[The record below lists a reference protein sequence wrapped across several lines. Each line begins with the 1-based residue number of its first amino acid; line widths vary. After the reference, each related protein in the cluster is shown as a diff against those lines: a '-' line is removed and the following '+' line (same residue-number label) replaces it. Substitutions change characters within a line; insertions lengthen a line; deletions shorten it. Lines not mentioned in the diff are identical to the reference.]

1 MLCPGYHT
9 MTQFL
14 LFVCVLLCATA
25 TSLSTSNHV
34 KSTSSVP
41 NESRNYY
48 SKPKNPFFITQRM
61 RRVLEDDLLYTTE
74 EVDSMDY
81 SIAVTIIQKG
91 LARPRQGM
99 PKSWKKQRVWP
110 LINEKARAKWKARFQ
125 KIGDRMKSALHTI
138 GEQLNHGITRIEDT
152 WEDHCAPIADQLRQ
166 KLSAFQSRLHNRWIS
181 LKTTL
186 TAPATFAVTHIL
198 PKILVGSLSWLLLPR
213 IIDAIGFCTSV
224 IIGALQMTASLP
236 TRVLPL
242 LTLPKREKVLIST
255 TSKPPED
262 APKKKTSSQPSSPIA
277 TSRKM
282 TVDMIKRLSASAAE
296 KVTAVSKLED
306 TRKQREA
313 DKAAAAL
320 KLEDTRKLREA
331 KDADNVTAVSKLE
344 DARKQR
350 EAKDAEKAAAV
361 SKLEDARKQREA
373 KDAEKAAAAALKLE
387 DTRKQRETKDAEK
400 AVAAL
405 KLEDARKQREAMDA
419 ARKQQES
426 VEAARKQQREAS
438 EIARKQQEAKDIA
451 RRQQEAIETLRKQKE
466 SEKIA
471 YEQQRE
477 ADETA
482 RRRLQEAEER
492 KQRREAEE
500 IVRKQQRAEEEKCH
514 KQRVSE
520 LAAKMKA
527 AKTSAAALENAQR
540 EAKSKQVS
548 QSKFSV
554 KQVDKKVLVST
565 GSSKVPTSTKPDS
578 TQQALP
584 AKNNIKRK
592 LEVTSVVKKKLDKKK
607 VDLEM
612 LSKVLR

>member
-166 KLSAFQSRLHNRWIS
+166 KLSAFQNRLHNRWIS

-242 LTLPKREKVLIST
+242 LTLPKREKLLIST
-255 TSKPPED
+255 TSKPPAD
-262 APKKKTSSQPSSPIA
+262 SPKKKTLSQPSSPIA

-320 KLEDTRKLREA
+320 KLEDTRK
-331 KDADNVTAVSKLE
+331 
-344 DARKQR
+344 
-350 EAKDAEKAAAV
+350 
-361 SKLEDARKQREA
+361 QREA

-387 DTRKQRETKDAEK
+387 DARKQRETKDAEK

-482 RRRLQEAEER
+482 RRRQQEAEEH